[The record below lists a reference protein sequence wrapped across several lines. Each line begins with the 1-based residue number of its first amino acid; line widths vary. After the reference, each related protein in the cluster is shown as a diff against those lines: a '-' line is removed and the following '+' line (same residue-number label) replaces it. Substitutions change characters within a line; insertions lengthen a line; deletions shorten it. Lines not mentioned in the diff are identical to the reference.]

1 MEFIPNKTSTE
12 MIKEGAFGGTY
23 FRDIYLGANGKW
35 ERNLRKEFS
44 ELRIIDWRFYCSD
57 YYDVELN
64 KYKVK
69 TGISQRFW
77 ENKGRIIKIDPNGWF
92 QWYFRYFLGR
102 RSSDGLRQIKRWKQI
117 VSGIKSKLVKM
128 TETRFIAL
136 GLWINW
142 KRFFT
147 NSTN

>member
-1 MEFIPNKTSTE
+1 MEFIPNKTPLE

-44 ELRIIDWRFYCSD
+44 KLKTIDRKFYCSD

-69 TGISQRFW
+69 TGTSQRFW
-77 ENKGRIIKIDPNGWF
+77 ENKSWITKIDPYGWF
-92 QWYFRYFLGR
+92 RWYFRYFLGS
-102 RSSDGLRQIKRWKQI
+102 RSSDGFRQIKRWKQT
-117 VSGIKSKLVKM
+117 VSAIKGKLVKVVK
-128 TETRFIAL
+128 TSFIAL

-147 NSTN
+147 SSTN